1 MDPGHEVAG
10 VVVVVALAEMVP
22 RKIGQGD
29 ANRKR
34 TQLSASKRE
43 HSSSSSSS
51 SNWQFELCLEI
62 RQSNYIKL
70 NYGIVI
76 FSPIALS
83 PKRRHLCPL

>member
-51 SNWQFELCLEI
+51 NWQFELRLAT

>member
-10 VVVVVALAEMVP
+10 VVFVVALAEMVP

-34 TQLSASKRE
+34 AQLSASKRE
-43 HSSSSSSS
+43 HSSSSSS
-51 SNWQFELCLEI
+51 NWQFELRLAT